1 MTRWSHADD
10 ARDGAVLN
18 IKTARAD
25 ELADP
30 ETLVSF
36 RKVQKTYD
44 GEILVVKDLNLDIR
58 RGEFLTMLGPSG
70 SGKTTSLMMLAG
82 FEVPTNGEIILAGTS
97 LRNTPPHKR
106 DIGVVFQN
114 YALFPHMTVEENVVF
129 PLSVRRVPRSEQRER
144 VQKALEVVKLGALGN
159 RRPGQLSGGQQQRVA
174 LARALVFEPKLVL
187 MDEPLGALD
196 KQLREHMQIEIKHI
210 HESLGLT
217 VVYVTHD
224 QTEALTMSDR
234 IAVFND
240 GMIQQLDS
248 PQGLYELPRND
259 FVANFIGENNV
270 LTGTV
275 EGIDGERCQVRL
287 NDGTLIQARPVAIG
301 GPGSR
306 TNLSLRPEKVD
317 IIAPGAE
324 HSNRLPATV
333 RETIYYGDHMRVRLV
348 VLGNEDFT
356 VKMRYRANR
365 PVPTVGEKLFIGFTA
380 QNCLALSPPN
390 PARQAMQFDGRA
402 DSA

>member
-1 MTRWSHADD
+1 MAES
-10 ARDGAVLN
+10 
-18 IKTARAD
+18 
-25 ELADP
+25 

-36 RKVQKTYD
+36 RRVQKTYD
-44 GEILVVKDLNLDIR
+44 GELLVVKDLNLDIR

-82 FEVPTNGEIILAGTS
+82 FEVPTQGEIILAGTS

-114 YALFPHMTVEENVVF
+114 YALFPHMTVEENIAF
-129 PLSVRRVPRSEQRER
+129 PLSVRRLPRDEQRTR
-144 VQKALEVVKLGALGN
+144 VQKALEVVKLDALGS
-159 RRPGQLSGGQQQRVA
+159 RRPSQLSGGQQQRVA

-210 HESLGLT
+210 HENLGLT

-240 GMIQQLDS
+240 GVIQQLDS
-248 PQGLYELPRND
+248 PQGLYESPCND

-270 LTGTV
+270 LTGTI
-275 EGIDGERCQVRL
+275 EGIDGPLCRVRL
-287 NDGTLIQARPVAIG
+287 EDGTLVQARRMVSGA
-301 GPGSR
+301 PGSR

-317 IIAPGAE
+317 IDPPGAE
-324 HSNRLPATV
+324 HPNRLPATV
-333 RETIYYGDHMRVRLV
+333 RETIYHGDHMRVRLAV
-348 VLGNEDFT
+348 PGNEDFM

-365 PVPTVGEKLFIGFTA
+365 PVPKAGERLFVSFTA
-380 QNCLALSPPN
+380 QDCLAISPPET
-390 PARQAMQFDGRA
+390 ARH
-402 DSA
+402 SA